1 MPVVSGLGFAEL
13 AAGSP
18 VMLFWVFSELLL
30 GQDCSAQNGKCSGQQ
45 DGRNL
50 HGSLPRVGPHNS
62 DHARRFLFAAKLHL
76 RPEAG
81 VSARHHFTG
90 QLTLQRWL
98 RPVWPSGRVSIMS
111 APDSLVI
118 VLSDGPD
125 ACRLS
130 IGRDC
135 LALALVAVL
144 GTRVT
149 SRRPRHNRPKG

>member
-30 GQDCSAQNGKCSGQQ
+30 WARTAVLKMANAQARMVEIFMVHSLALALIIRIMRAGSCSRPFQARSWRLSKASFDRSTDAPALAEARLAIGTGL
-45 DGRNL
+45 D
-50 HGSLPRVGPHNS
+50 HVG
-62 DHARRFLFAAKLHL
+62 
-76 RPEAG
+76 AG
-81 VSARHHFTG
+81 
-90 QLTLQRWL
+90 
-98 RPVWPSGRVSIMS
+98 
-111 APDSLVI
+111 DSLVI
-118 VLSDGPD
+118 VLSDDLD